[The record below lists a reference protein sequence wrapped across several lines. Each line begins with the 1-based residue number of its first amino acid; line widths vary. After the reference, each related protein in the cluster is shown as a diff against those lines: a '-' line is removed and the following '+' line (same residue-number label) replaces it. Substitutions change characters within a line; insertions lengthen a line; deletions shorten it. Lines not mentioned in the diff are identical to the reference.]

1 MVIKRKLENE
11 TPTRATSRRTLLLG
25 GINPLHDP
33 FFKKNNKK
41 TPRLRFKGS
50 SGAALVDSTQTKQ
63 FEFKISRR
71 PESSL
76 RVSLGGG
83 GGGSRMRFWSRALDT
98 HN

>member
-11 TPTRATSRRTLLLG
+11 TPTRSTSRRTLLLG
-25 GINPLHDP
+25 GIKPL
-33 FFKKNNKK
+33 KKS
-41 TPRLRFKGS
+41 RLRVKGS
-50 SGAALVDSTQTKQ
+50 NAAALVISPQTKQ

-76 RVSLGGG
+76 RVLLGGWR
-83 GGGSRMRFWSRALDT
+83 GSRMRFWSRALDT